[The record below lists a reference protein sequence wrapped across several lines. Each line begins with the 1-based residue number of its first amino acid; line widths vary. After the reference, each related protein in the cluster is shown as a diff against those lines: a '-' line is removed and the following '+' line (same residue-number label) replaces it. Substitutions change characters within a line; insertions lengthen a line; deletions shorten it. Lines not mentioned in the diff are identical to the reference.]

1 MSSDEG
7 KWNAEDAFRG
17 LQGIE
22 RVLNET
28 RVVTQALG
36 QPPQADIARPW
47 FPERAERMLHPPIQR
62 VSKAESDE
70 TIGSSCLHIC
80 ESFSAS

>member
-1 MSSDEG
+1 MHWRVCPCFRPTTSTSGVRAGVVTLSGQVSSDEG

-28 RVVTQALG
+28 RGVTQAPG
-36 QPPQADIARPW
+36 QPPQAEMGLI
-47 FPERAERMLHPPIQR
+47 
-62 VSKAESDE
+62 
-70 TIGSSCLHIC
+70 
-80 ESFSAS
+80 

>member
-1 MSSDEG
+1 VSSDEG

-47 FPERAERMLHPPIQR
+47 FP
-62 VSKAESDE
+62 
-70 TIGSSCLHIC
+70 
-80 ESFSAS
+80 